1 MAKAKKREEGAKVE
15 QITFQCRVCEKPQ
28 TLDKMV
34 VITRFF
40 PPIAACRDCE
50 KKMR

>member
-15 QITFQCRVCEKPQ
+15 QITFQCRVCEKSQP
-28 TLDKMV
+28 LDEMV